1 MSRGLDAR
9 GGTIRWCLAGLRRCC
24 LCDGGPDDRQEEKK
38 KNVDPGLEEIEA
50 DRQEE
55 VSPWARAFGVSS
67 DDLRGATS
75 REDQLEP
82 DELDPEKKGAR

>member
-1 MSRGLDAR
+1 M
-9 GGTIRWCLAGLRRCC
+9 T
-24 LCDGGPDDRQEEKK
+24 DRKKKK

>member
-1 MSRGLDAR
+1 MAAR
-9 GGTIRWCLAGLRRCC
+9 
-24 LCDGGPDDRQEEKK
+24 KK
-38 KNVDPGLEEIEA
+38 EKNVDPELEPIEA
-50 DRQEE
+50 DRQDE
-55 VSPWARAFGVSS
+55 VSPRARAFGLSS